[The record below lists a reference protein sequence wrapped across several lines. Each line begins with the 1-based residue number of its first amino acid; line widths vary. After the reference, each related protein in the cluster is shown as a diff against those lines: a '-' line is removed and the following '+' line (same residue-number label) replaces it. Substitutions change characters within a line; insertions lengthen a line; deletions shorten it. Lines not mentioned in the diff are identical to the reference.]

1 MTIRI
6 ITETFTSQGLNAK
19 GEPVGTVQ
27 VDLGRGRTI
36 TAPAI
41 SVGSTMVIGG
51 FVGRYRTSPQPWR
64 AFVCY
69 RAGSLFVHFGRD
81 DRSGRF
87 RKEDGISYEPDTL
100 PLSPIF
106 SPA

>member
-6 ITETFTSQGLNAK
+6 ITETFASQGLNAQGK
-19 GEPVGTVQ
+19 QVGTVQ
-27 VDLGRGRTI
+27 VDLGHGRTI

-41 SVGSTMVIGG
+41 SADNSITVGG

-64 AFVCY
+64 AFVYY

-87 RKEDGISYEPDTL
+87 RKEDAISYEPDTL